1 MKFLR
6 TNPAIAH
13 ECPENMG
20 ASEEDGERRRR
31 GFEPRAP
38 RFDGE

>member
-1 MKFLR
+1 
-6 TNPAIAH
+6 
-13 ECPENMG
+13 MG
-20 ASEEDGERRRR
+20 ASEEDGDRRRR